1 MPMRLSPKKR
11 YVARRLAQA
20 VPTIFG
26 VLVFNFL
33 LLQTASGDLA
43 DVLAGQSQA
52 ATAEFMME
60 IRARFGLDQ
69 PLHIQFLKYMRNL
82 LTLDLGFSHIYN
94 MPVVDLLLQ
103 RLPASLLLL
112 AACLV
117 VSVSGGILL
126 GLIAARNVNTPV
138 DYAASLGALL
148 FYSTPVFW
156 TGLLLTIVFSIKLGW
171 LPSSGLETIGAGFT
185 GWERALD
192 IGRHLTL
199 PTATFSAFYL
209 AVYTRIMR
217 ASMLEVYTM
226 DYVRTAVAKGLSPR
240 RVAFK
245 HVLRNSLLPIVTM
258 IGMQCAGLMGGVV
271 IIESVFG
278 WPGVGRLL
286 FEAVSN
292 RDFNLV
298 LSVLALSSVLVVLI
312 NLILDCVYVWLDP
325 RIELR

>member
-1 MPMRLSPKKR
+1 MLKRFSPKQR
-11 YVARRLAQA
+11 YVFRRLLQA
-20 VPTIFG
+20 IPTVLG

-33 LLQTASGDLA
+33 LLQTASGDIA

-52 ATAEFMME
+52 ATPEFMAE
-60 IRARFGLDQ
+60 IRTRFGLDQ
-69 PLHIQFLKYMRNL
+69 PLYIQFFKYAANL
-82 LTLDLGFSHIYN
+82 LSFDLGYSHIYN
-94 MPVVDLLLQ
+94 MPVFDLLMQ

-112 AACLV
+112 GSCLL
-117 VSVSGGILL
+117 VSVSGGVLL
-126 GLIAARNVNTPV
+126 GLVAARNVNSPL

-171 LPSSGLETIGAGFT
+171 LPSSGFETIGAGHT
-185 GWERALD
+185 GVARLLD
-192 IGRHLTL
+192 IGRHLIL
-199 PTATFSAFYL
+199 PTITYSAFYL

-217 ASMLEVYTM
+217 ASMLEVYTL
-226 DYVRTAVAKGLSPR
+226 DFVRTAVAKGLSPR
-240 RVAFK
+240 RVAFR

-258 IGMQCAGLMGGVV
+258 VGMQCAGLLGGVV

-286 FEAVSN
+286 FEAITN

-298 LSVLALSSVLVVLI
+298 LSILAVSSVLVVAI
-312 NLILDCVYVWLDP
+312 NLLLDCVYAWLDP
-325 RIELR
+325 RIEMR

>member
-1 MPMRLSPKKR
+1 MPLSPKKR
-11 YVARRLAQA
+11 YIARRLAQA

-52 ATAEFMME
+52 ATPEFMAE

-94 MPVVDLLLQ
+94 MSVGDLLLQ

-117 VSVSGGILL
+117 VSVTGGILL
-126 GLIAARNVNTPV
+126 GLIAARNVNSPL

-171 LPSSGLETIGAGFT
+171 LPSSGFETIAAGYS
-185 GWERALD
+185 GLERALD
-192 IGRHLTL
+192 IGRPLIL

-298 LSVLALSSVLVVLI
+298 LSVLALSSILVVLV
-312 NLILDCVYVWLDP
+312 NLILDCVYAWLDP
-325 RIELR
+325 RIEMR

>member
-1 MPMRLSPKKR
+1 M
-11 YVARRLAQA
+11 A
-20 VPTIFG
+20 
-26 VLVFNFL
+26 
-33 LLQTASGDLA
+33 
-43 DVLAGQSQA
+43 
-52 ATAEFMME
+52 E

-126 GLIAARNVNTPV
+126 GLIAARNVNTPI

-171 LPSSGLETIGAGFT
+171 LPSSGFETIGAGFT

-298 LSVLALSSVLVVLI
+298 LSILALSSVLVVLI

>member
-1 MPMRLSPKKR
+1 MRLSPKKR

>member
-1 MPMRLSPKKR
+1 MSVRLSPKQR
-11 YVARRLAQA
+11 YIARRILQA
-20 VPTIFG
+20 LPTIFG

-33 LLQTASGDLA
+33 LLQTASGDIA

-52 ATAEFMME
+52 ATPEFMAE
-60 IRARFGLDQ
+60 IRNRFGLDQ
-69 PLHIQFLKYMRNL
+69 PLYIQFLKYMKNL

-94 MPVVDLLLQ
+94 MPVLDLLSQ

-112 AACLV
+112 VSCLV
-117 VSVSGGILL
+117 VSVTGGILL
-126 GLIAARNVNTPV
+126 GIVAARNVNSAL

-171 LPSSGLETIGAGFT
+171 LPSSGFETIGAGYT
-185 GWERALD
+185 GWARALD
-192 IGRHLTL
+192 IGRHLIL
-199 PTATFSAFYL
+199 PTATYAAFYL

-226 DYVRTAVAKGLSPR
+226 DFVRTAVAKGLSPR
-240 RVAFK
+240 RVAFR

-258 IGMQCAGLMGGVV
+258 VGIQCAGLLGGVV

-298 LSVLALSSVLVVLI
+298 LSVLALSSVLVVAI
-312 NLILDCVYVWLDP
+312 NLLLDCLYAWLDP
-325 RIELR
+325 RIEMR

>member
-1 MPMRLSPKKR
+1 MPVRLSPKQR
-11 YVARRLAQA
+11 YIARRLFQA
-20 VPTIFG
+20 LPTIFG
-26 VLVFNFL
+26 VLLFNFL

-52 ATAEFMME
+52 ATPEFMAE
-60 IRARFGLDQ
+60 IRNRFGLDQ
-69 PLHIQFLKYMRNL
+69 PLYIQFFKYITNL

-94 MPVVDLLLQ
+94 MPVLDLLLQ

-112 AACLV
+112 VACLA

-126 GLIAARNVNTPV
+126 GLIAARNVNSPL
-138 DYAASLGALL
+138 DYVASLGALL

-171 LPSSGLETIGAGFT
+171 LPSSGFETIGAGYS
-185 GWERALD
+185 GWERVLD
-192 IGRHLTL
+192 IGRHLIL
-199 PTATFSAFYL
+199 PTATYAAFYL

-226 DYVRTAVAKGLSPR
+226 DFVRTAVAKGLSPR
-240 RVAFK
+240 RVAFR

-258 IGMQCAGLMGGVV
+258 VGMQCAGLLGGVV

-286 FEAVSN
+286 FEAVGN

-298 LSVLALSSVLVVLI
+298 LSVLALSSVLVVAV
-312 NLILDCVYVWLDP
+312 NLLLDCVYAWLDP
-325 RIELR
+325 RIEMR